1 MRFGSRREA
10 GEFMHRTL
18 PPCLIDRSANG
29 GGMQVQ
35 QSDMFYISILIAM
48 QYSLKFFAARYL

>member
-1 MRFGSRREA
+1 
-10 GEFMHRTL
+10 MHRTL

-29 GGMQVQ
+29 GGMHVQ

>member
-1 MRFGSRREA
+1 
-10 GEFMHRTL
+10 MHRTL